1 MITSPKKALIALAVI
16 ALVAPIGIA
25 TPAQA
30 ETFAFASAPL
40 TNLNPAGDTINGGFT
55 KFPTKAGMYIQQ
67 CTAPVGAAR
76 PVTCSDTLQLW
87 VTAAGGPGT
96 TSPTGAIAMKVAG
109 SITGKGVAVDCTT
122 TQCGLFFR
130 LDHTAPTDTS
140 EDKFLPITF
149 RAGAAAA
156 ALAADE
162 IIVTLNG
169 TALVR
174 NVPSN
179 LAYRADAKIVATAK
193 SGLPVTFT
201 SLTPECSYAD
211 GILTALKG
219 AGQCALGYSTAG
231 NATTAAATGNFPFIL
246 TPGAQQI
253 GALPKSLKVGVSKS
267 LPKSSNFGEMIMYK
281 TSSKSCSIK
290 ANVLK
295 ASKPGAC
302 ALDFHAAEKSGMWQ
316 MSHGSVKIVI
326 K

>member
-1 MITSPKKALIALAVI
+1 MFTAHKKALIALTVI

-67 CTAPVGAAR
+67 CIAPVGAAR

-96 TSPTGAIAMKVAG
+96 TSPTGAIAMKVTG
-109 SITGKGVAVDCTT
+109 SITGKGVTVDCTT

-149 RAGAAAA
+149 RAGAAAPV
-156 ALAADE
+156 LTADE
-162 IIVTLNG
+162 ITVTLNG

-174 NVPSN
+174 NMPSN
-179 LAYRADAKIVATAK
+179 LAYRAAANIVATAK
-193 SGLPVTFT
+193 SGLPITFT

-211 GILTALKG
+211 GTLTALKG

-246 TPGAQQI
+246 TPGEQKI
-253 GALPKSLKVGVSKS
+253 GVLPKSLKVGVSKS
-267 LPKSSNFGEMIMYK
+267 LPKSSNFGEVIMYK

-290 ANVLK
+290 GNVLK
-295 ASKPGAC
+295 ASKPGTC
-302 ALDFHAAEKSGMWQ
+302 TLDFHAAEKAGMWQ
-316 MSHGSVKIVI
+316 MSHGSVKIAI

>member
-1 MITSPKKALIALAVI
+1 MFTAHKKALIALTVI

-67 CTAPVGAAR
+67 CITPVGTAR
-76 PVTCSDTLQLW
+76 PVTCDDVNQLW
-87 VTAAGGPGT
+87 VTGTGEPG
-96 TSPTGAIAMKVAG
+96 SSISTGAIKVKISG
-109 SITGKGVAVDCTT
+109 SITGKGVTVDCTT

-130 LDHTAPTDTS
+130 LDRTAGTDTS

-149 RAGAAAA
+149 RAGAPAPT
-156 ALAADE
+156 LPADE
-162 IIVTLNG
+162 ITVTLNG

-174 NVPSN
+174 NMPSN
-179 LAYRADAKIVATAK
+179 LAYRAAAKIVATAK
-193 SGLPVTFT
+193 SGLPITFT

-211 GILTALKG
+211 GTLTALKG
-219 AGQCALGYSTAG
+219 AGQCALGYATAG
-231 NATTAAATGNFPFIL
+231 NETTAAATGNFPFIL
-246 TPGAQQI
+246 TLGAQKI
-253 GALPKSLKVGVSKS
+253 GTLPKSLKVGSSKS
-267 LPKSSNFGEMIMYK
+267 LPKLSNFGEVVMYM

-295 ASKPGAC
+295 ASKPGTC
-302 ALDFHAAEKSGMWQ
+302 AVDFHAAEKAGMWQ
-316 MSHGSVKIVI
+316 MSHGSVKIAI